1 MKSPLWCPTDQRKI
15 DSKRRAIWFQMSLHE
30 KFGWKW
36 IYGTLEQYVNVV
48 QALLNLISNYWRSS
62 IDGDNMAQVVTII
75 WMIWW
80 RRNQKFW
87 NDAFPVAF
95 EVSRRAREALE
106 DWLPVRCKSAAGW
119 KYEHHHNWTKPH
131 NRAIKYN

>member
-1 MKSPLWCPTDQRKI
+1 
-15 DSKRRAIWFQMSLHE
+15 
-30 KFGWKW
+30 
-36 IYGTLEQYVNVV
+36 
-48 QALLNLISNYWRSS
+48 
-62 IDGDNMAQVVTII
+62 MAQVVTII

-106 DWLPVRCKSAAGW
+106 DWLPVRCKSAAG
-119 KYEHHHNWTKPH
+119 
-131 NRAIKYN
+131 